1 MNFTPNDKRENYLH
15 PRFNLWYAESLL
27 NAYEL
32 TGDEKYVQAA
42 LKTAQAYKD
51 IQLKDGTFFYK
62 NYTDGRS
69 PDKSSVSGSTVAFA
83 GIIYLRLLEAGYG
96 NEFEK
101 DIDLCSNW
109 LLRNRFAEN
118 HSDPNL
124 RGAFVETKVRLK
136 KGKAIVLNRDVGTSF
151 AVRFLAD
158 YYEYLKQQDSEK

>member
-1 MNFTPNDKRENYLH
+1 LWMDFTPNDKRENYLH

-27 NAYEL
+27 NAYDL
-32 TGDEKYVQAA
+32 SGDKKYIEAA
-42 LKTAQAYKD
+42 LKTARMYQK
-51 IQLKDGTFFYK
+51 IQSKDGTFFYK

-96 NEFEK
+96 NEFK
-101 DIDLCSNW
+101 NDIPRCVDW

-118 HSDPNL
+118 HPDPNL
-124 RGAFVETKVRLK
+124 RGATIETKVRLK
-136 KGKAIVLNRDVGTSF
+136 KGKAVVLNRDVGTSF

-158 YYEYLKQQDSEK
+158 YHEYLTK